1 MTRRFAPLSNQV
13 EGKITFV
20 TWPGLR
26 RSHIRSVLRWR
37 ALLCRSVLKSH
48 LSEMFRCKTSP
59 RQSFNDEAEKK
70 TQFFSSFSYQLTRG
84 FSIFLFFSFFPP
96 HTNSLNTPNSESS
109 SSSRPCVHHGKHT
122 NIAIASWEREKGE
135 LKWETQKKNCFL
147 LDSAMDL
154 HARFNDCKM
163 IFFRATE
170 KQSENMIFF
179 RSVLVVVVV
188 AGINTETS
196 TQNHRDKFNRL
207 PTTLEKNEI
216 TCARDSSSSS
226 EALLKGSEASFYT
239 LFNVHFRSESERHS

>member
-13 EGKITFV
+13 EGKITFE

-26 RSHIRSVLRWR
+26 RSHIRRVLRWR

-59 RQSFNDEAEKK
+59 RRSFNDEAVSRLSLISLHGDFR
-70 TQFFSSFSYQLTRG
+70 FFSSF
-84 FSIFLFFSFFPP
+84 FL
-96 HTNSLNTPNSESS
+96 SS
-109 SSSRPCVHHGKHT
+109 SHQLAEHAKQRKLIIISSMCARWQTYKHRDSFMRT
-122 NIAIASWEREKGE
+122 RERRAEMRNTE
-135 LKWETQKKNCFL
+135 KNCFL
-147 LDSAMDL
+147 LDSAMDS

-170 KQSENMIFF
+170 KQNENMIFF

-196 TQNHRDKFNRL
+196 TENHRDKFNRL
-207 PTTLEKNEI
+207 PATLEK
-216 TCARDSSSSS
+216 
-226 EALLKGSEASFYT
+226 K
-239 LFNVHFRSESERHS
+239 